1 MLKRVYE
8 GKFTRKIMRNFLIS
22 MFLISNFSHAMPLSD
37 DSFSGVNIGMPV
49 AEAIHTLKEYESD
62 RNATQLEFETEDIDC
77 YYLYSMQNADLPHF
91 MIESGVVVRI
101 EVRSNSVLTQKN
113 VTVGSFK
120 RDILPAYKNPKISA
134 HPYDFERGEYIE
146 VSLSNGNGIIFETL
160 DDIVTSFRLGT
171 NSAIKYIEG
180 CV

>member
-1 MLKRVYE
+1 M
-8 GKFTRKIMRNFLIS
+8 RKFLIT
-22 MFLISNFSHAMPLSD
+22 MFLISHFSHAMSLSD

-49 AEAIHTLKEYESD
+49 AEAIHTLKDYES
-62 RNATQLEFETEDIDC
+62 NKIGYQLEFETEDIDC
-77 YYLYSMQNADLPHF
+77 YYLYPTQNADLPIF
-91 MIESGVVVRI
+91 MILSEVVVRI
-101 EVRSNSVLTQKN
+101 EVRSNLVLTQRG
-113 VTVGSFK
+113 VTVGSSK
-120 RDILPAYKNPKISA
+120 KDILSAYKNPKISA

-171 NSAIKYIEG
+171 DPAIKYIEG

>member
-1 MLKRVYE
+1 MR
-8 GKFTRKIMRNFLIS
+8 KFLLSILLF
-22 MFLISNFSHAMPLSD
+22 SNISHAMSLSD

-49 AEAIHTLKEYESD
+49 AEAIHTLKGYESGKI
-62 RNATQLEFETEDIDC
+62 AAQLEFETEDIDC
-77 YYLYSMQNADLPHF
+77 YYLYSTQNADLPMF
-91 MIESGVVVRI
+91 MILSEVVVRI
-101 EVRSNSVLTQKN
+101 EVRSNLVLTQRG
-113 VTVGSFK
+113 VTVGSSK
-120 RDILPAYKNPKISA
+120 KDILSAYKNPKIST

-171 NSAIKYIEG
+171 DPAIKYIEA